1 MRQLAW
7 VSGRI
12 VADEGVAGR
21 FRGRRLC
28 SFSLGRARRRFFAGR
43 LPLTS
48 TKRRSQMTYYAPEK
62 VQGAKTDQLFRVVG
76 LLPEEKVAQVLDFA
90 QFILWQETKSPDET
104 TAFERWAEK
113 LARNRGFAHLSEDDV
128 ACIVHESRAERK

>member
-1 MRQLAW
+1 
-7 VSGRI
+7 
-12 VADEGVAGR
+12 
-21 FRGRRLC
+21 
-28 SFSLGRARRRFFAGR
+28 
-43 LPLTS
+43 
-48 TKRRSQMTYYAPEK
+48 
-62 VQGAKTDQLFRVVG
+62 LFRVVG